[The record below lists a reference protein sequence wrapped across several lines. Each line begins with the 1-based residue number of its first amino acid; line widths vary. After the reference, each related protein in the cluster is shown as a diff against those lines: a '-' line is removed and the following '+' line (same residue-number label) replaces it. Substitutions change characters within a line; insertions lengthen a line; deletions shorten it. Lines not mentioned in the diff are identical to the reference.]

1 MKKTLAI
8 LIAAMFILTGFAAIA
23 ENGTLTMATNV
34 AFPPYEYYDDATG
47 EATGIDVEIVKLVAA
62 ELGYDVQ
69 VEDMEFGA
77 VIVGVQQGKY
87 DIGAGAITIT
97 EERKNMVDFTTPYE
111 SAIQQVVVLA
121 DSELNSMDAIR
132 AAEGIVIGVQQDT
145 TGHYYVQD
153 DLCADGT
160 KTVNPYLTGATAIQ
174 ALKSGAIDAVVIDNG
189 PAQEF
194 VADDDSLLM
203 FVSDCPPEEYG
214 FCFAKENAELCAAF
228 NEVLEAKL
236 ADGTVADILAQ
247 FKSEEAAAE

>member
-1 MKKTLAI
+1 MKKIIAI
-8 LIAAMFILTGFAAIA
+8 LIAAMFVLTGFAALA

-34 AFPPYEYYDDATG
+34 AFPPYEYYDDETG
-47 EATGIDVEIVKLVAA
+47 EPTGIDVEIVKLVAA
-62 ELGYDVQ
+62 ELGYDVV

-111 SAIQQVVVLA
+111 SAIQQIVVLA
-121 DSELNSMDAIR
+121 NSDLADMDAIR
-132 AAEGIVIGVQQDT
+132 AAEGLVIGVQQDT
-145 TGHYYVQD
+145 TGHYYAQD
-153 DLCADGT
+153 DLAASNGN
-160 KTVNPYLTGATAIQ
+160 TVNPYLTGATAIQ
-174 ALKSGAIDAVVIDNG
+174 ALKSGAVDCVVIDNG

-194 VADDDSLLM
+194 VADDAELAM

-214 FCFAKENAELCAAF
+214 FCFAKENADLTAAF

-236 ADGTVADILAQ
+236 ADGTIDAILTE
-247 FKSEEAAAE
+247 FKSAAE